1 VAAALPDPAG
11 EPLRSPACAPAAPEV
26 HEAVNPKSILN
37 LVAEES
43 EDAHEAPQARAGAR
57 ARQRTSREA
66 PLAEP
71 APSPDAPRTRKDGKL
86 GKRLKVARKAATVAD
101 PEQPLHAVWASMV
114 ELADKEV
121 EEDEDDR
128 PPARRRRPP
137 ARKDAPEAPPARRGQ
152 RTARD
157 APLAAPAPSP
167 KKRSR
172 TRKDGHLDKRYKAGG
187 NFSGTRDRFRLPADR
202 EIARLQQDPTRLL
215 LPQRAFAG
223 TVREILRKLATER
236 GLPEPARDPQEPVP
250 EVRFARD
257 PPEPVPEVRF
267 SRAAMQGLQ
276 LCSEFF
282 LTQCFVRA
290 ALVSEARGC
299 HTVSLS
305 LRPILWREGRRL
317 VGAASKH
324 TGTLAGPAVRH
335 RRDFQMWDVLGE
347 VTDGRTLAEGRAG
360 RR

>member
-1 VAAALPDPAG
+1 VAAAIPDPAG

-114 ELADKEV
+114 ELAEKEV

-137 ARKDAPEAPPARRGQ
+137 ARKDAPEAPPARRGL
-152 RTARD
+152 RTARKD
-157 APLAAPAPSP
+157 APLTALAPSP

-187 NFSGTRDRFRLPADR
+187 NYSGTRDRFRLPADR

-223 TVREILRKLATER
+223 TVREILRDLAAER
-236 GLPEPARDPQEPVP
+236 GRPEP
-250 EVRFARD
+250 ARD

-282 LTQCFVRA
+282 LTQCFVRT
-290 ALVSEARGC
+290 ALVGEARGC
-299 HTVSLS
+299 HTVSVS

-335 RRDFQMWDVLGE
+335 RSDFQMWDVLGE